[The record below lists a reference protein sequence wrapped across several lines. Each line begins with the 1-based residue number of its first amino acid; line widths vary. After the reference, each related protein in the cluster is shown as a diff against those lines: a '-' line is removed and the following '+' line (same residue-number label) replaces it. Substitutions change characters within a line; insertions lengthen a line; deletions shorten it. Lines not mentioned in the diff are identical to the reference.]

1 MGPHNYLSNFRTLM
15 IFEKS
20 SARNTDSVT
29 LSEKSPDRNTTR
41 MGKPFQGIFMYTHR
55 LADE

>member
-1 MGPHNYLSNFRTLM
+1 M